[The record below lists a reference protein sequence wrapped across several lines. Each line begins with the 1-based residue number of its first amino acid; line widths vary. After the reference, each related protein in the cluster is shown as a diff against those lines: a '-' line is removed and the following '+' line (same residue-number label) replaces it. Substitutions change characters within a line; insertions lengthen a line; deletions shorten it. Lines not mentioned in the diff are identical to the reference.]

1 MSQSM
6 AQEADLRKKVSD
18 DIKQAM
24 KSGDTVRRD
33 TLRMLIA
40 SINNAEI
47 AKQADLEESDILG
60 VVSKEVKR
68 HQESIEAFKKGNRAD
83 LVAKEEAEMA
93 ILEAYL
99 PKQMT
104 HEEVIAAAK
113 EVIASVGAQGMGD
126 KGKVMK
132 ELMPKL
138 KGRADGKEINEVV
151 TGLLQQ

>member
-1 MSQSM
+1 M
-6 AQEADLRKKVSD
+6 AQAADLKKRLSD
-18 DIKQAM
+18 DLKQAM

-47 AKQADLEESDILG
+47 AKQADLEESDIFG
-60 VVSKEVKR
+60 VISKDVKR
-68 HQESIEAFKKGNRAD
+68 HQESIEAFKKGNRED
-83 LVAKEEAEMA
+83 LVAKETAELA
-93 ILEAYL
+93 VLEEYL
-99 PKQMT
+99 PRQMSR
-104 HEEVIAAAK
+104 EEVIAAAR
-113 EVIASVGAQGMGD
+113 EVMVAVGAQGPGD

-151 TGLLQQ
+151 TELLGR

>member
-1 MSQSM
+1 MT
-6 AQEADLRKKVSD
+6 QEADLKKKVTD

-60 VVSKEVKR
+60 VISKEVKR

-83 LVAKEEAEMA
+83 LVAKEEAELA
-93 ILEAYL
+93 ILEGYL
-99 PKQMT
+99 PKQMSR
-104 HEEVIAAAK
+104 EEVIAAAK
-113 EVIASVGAQGMGD
+113 EVMAAVGASGPGD

-151 TGLLQQ
+151 TGLLGR